1 MNKGTEAPAGNI
13 SASLYIPASGVSPAV
28 WGVPASLPQGQPGT
42 HLKGV
47 PPGTPGT
54 HLKEA
59 LPLAQAA
66 PLQVPKVNVGFPT
79 GDEHGGICGVEGSH
93 QHGLVGAL

>member
-1 MNKGTEAPAGNI
+1 MPQKAIPQHPYTFQPLGCLQLSGGPCQPPSG
-13 SASLYIPASGVSPAV
+13 PAS
-28 WGVPASLPQGQPGT
+28 
-42 HLKGV
+42 
-47 PPGTPGT
+47 PGTPGT

>member
-1 MNKGTEAPAGNI
+1 MSAG
-13 SASLYIPASGVSPAV
+13 AAKDACKTG
-28 WGVPASLPQGQPGT
+28 
-42 HLKGV
+42 
-47 PPGTPGT
+47 
-54 HLKEA
+54 LKEA

>member
-1 MNKGTEAPAGNI
+1 MNKGTDAPAGNT
-13 SASLYIPASGVSPAV
+13 SASLHIPACGVSPAV
-28 WGVPASLPQGQPGT
+28 WGGPCQPPSGPAS
-42 HLKGV
+42 
-47 PPGTPGT
+47 PGTPGT